1 MIILFQMI
9 SIKTWFSVDEGAED
23 DDAVADLVL
32 AVLLPVR
39 QKRERLQLKL
49 SQIKVRSKR

>member
-1 MIILFQMI
+1 M
-9 SIKTWFSVDEGAED
+9 KTWFSVDEGAED

-49 SQIKVRSKR
+49 IQIKFRSKR